1 MMTIQQMTQHV
12 INKQNFKTLQ
22 EYEDFAIAPQC
33 VVKGLKAV

>member
-22 EYEDFAIAPQC
+22 EYEDFDIAPQC
-33 VVKGLKAV
+33 VVKCWKSL

>member
-22 EYEDFAIAPQC
+22 EYEDFAIAPQ
-33 VVKGLKAV
+33 

>member
-22 EYEDFAIAPQC
+22 EYEDFALALQ
-33 VVKGLKAV
+33 